1 MEILGQ
7 FDNSCRGNIKTL
19 YRYEE
24 DGKLL
29 GVTFNYQSKAKVG
42 WGDAACEFICVVQIR
57 AVETDIPIDDIE
69 GREFALT
76 GDELLK
82 VRTALPPHVWKRLL
96 TNDSCEYSP

>member
-1 MEILGQ
+1 M
-7 FDNSCRGNIKTL
+7 

-82 VRTALPPHVWKRLL
+82 VRTALPPHVLKRLL